1 MISEKV
7 ASQKILDFLRFAPGY
22 QKWVSDKIPKFCAA
36 VFNAGSSR
44 ALLDLLFSGWIFFA
58 DVVAR
63 IFSRSPI
70 CNRLMAAS
78 ALTTSSIH
86 FFPQLAFWSSYHPRR
101 FCESLFFELFQFCR
115 IVPILSDAAR
125 TSTLRALRYALAYP
139 IVPILTAR
147 SSRTSL
153 SAREGE
159 QLRHRLYFSKFFF
172 VIKFLR
178 SVKFSIFRVRVPTPS
193 QICDEKKKR
202 RTTDDAVVLFF
213 NSKSGCPRSSCFVSS
228 FESQHSPLPPTFRL
242 AAIFSHERKRHASI
256 AALD

>member
-1 MISEKV
+1 MGAAARAALS
-7 ASQKILDFLRFAPGY
+7 AP
-22 QKWVSDKIPKFCAA
+22 F
-36 VFNAGSSR
+36 
-44 ALLDLLFSGWIFFA
+44 DLLFSGWIFFLP
-58 DVVAR
+58 
-63 IFSRSPI
+63 RS
-70 CNRLMAAS
+70 
-78 ALTTSSIH
+78 TSKKLKPKEATILWPPRSVGST
-86 FFPQLAFWSSYHPRR
+86 FPSTRFWSSYHPLLS
-101 FCESLFFELFQFCR
+101 CESLFFELFQFCR

-159 QLRHRLYFSKFFF
+159 QLRHRLYFSNFFSSSN
-172 VIKFLR
+172 FLR

-202 RTTDDAVVLFF
+202 RTTDCAVVLFF